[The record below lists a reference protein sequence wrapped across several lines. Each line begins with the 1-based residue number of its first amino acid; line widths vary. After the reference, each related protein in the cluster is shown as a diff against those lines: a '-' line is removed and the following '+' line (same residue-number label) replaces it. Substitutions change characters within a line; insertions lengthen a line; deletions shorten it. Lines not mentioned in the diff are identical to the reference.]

1 MITFFSVPKPWKDHT
16 NVIQRNALKS
26 WKLLDVRIILF
37 GDEPGTEE
45 AAKEFDVEHVPDVKK
60 NKFGTPLIN
69 SVFKRAQ
76 GRTRSKANGI
86 CKTQISFSFK
96 TSKKTAL
103 LASNHFDGDFLM
115 IGRRWNMDIKEEL
128 EFQDGWEEPLI
139 KKLKASRPW
148 KVDALDY
155 FVFRHGMYSDMPDFA
170 IGRSKWD
177 NWLMG
182 QPHANNIPTL
192 NATKAAYIIH
202 QKHGYEGMTFEYVPG
217 KGKKGQEIKTNYSLY
232 AKYFNRKTV
241 KTVGCEQCSHLIR
254 DGEIVNK

>member
-1 MITFFSVPKPWKDHT
+1 MITFFSVPKPWKDHINT
-16 NVIQRNALKS
+16 IQRNALRS

-37 GDEPGTEE
+37 GDEPGTKE
-45 AAKEFDVEHVPDVKK
+45 AAKEFDVEHVPHITK
-60 NKFGTPLIN
+60 NKFGTPLIS

-76 GRTRSKANGI
+76 NRTRSRAMAFVNTDI
-86 CKTQISFSFK
+86 ILFQSFK
-96 TSKKTAL
+96 ETAL
-103 LASNHFDGDFLM
+103 LASNHFDDKFLM
-115 IGRRWNMDIKEEL
+115 IGRRWNMGIHEEL

-139 KKLKASRPW
+139 EKMKSSRPW

-177 NWLMG
+177 NWLAG
-182 QPHANNIPTL
+182 QPQANDIPTL
-192 NATKAAYIIH
+192 NATKAVYIVH

-217 KGKKGQEIKTNYSLY
+217 KGKKGQEIRTNYSLY
-232 AKYFNRKTV
+232 AEYFKRKIV
-241 KTVGCEQCSHLIR
+241 KTVGCEQCSHVIR